1 MNRRA
6 SLLAL
11 RSLVTVRKM
20 ATVRKVET
28 HETTVRRHDSLV
40 HLQVGRAA
48 RQALDV
54 DTPPLRVEVEGLE
67 SSFLAEQLNAVN
79 VLVAA
84 IVASAG
90 VALGVLVGHGGAE
103 GIENGARGDVLR
115 GNENNRLSLPL
126 DLILL

>member
-1 MNRRA
+1 M
-6 SLLAL
+6 
-11 RSLVTVRKM
+11 RKM